1 LAKQANVCPA
11 FPCGPE
17 TTVCRGASMA
27 ERPVI
32 MAKKARRI
40 SSGRGPGLNHSAPH
54 NPRRSLGSPRSYRD
68 HENAG
73 ALGAN

>member
-1 LAKQANVCPA
+1 
-11 FPCGPE
+11 
-17 TTVCRGASMA
+17 MA

-54 NPRRSLGSPRSYRD
+54 NPPPLSGEAGRAATTRTQGHWGRTEGDPRER
-68 HENAG
+68 G
-73 ALGAN
+73 ARGDDRGLT